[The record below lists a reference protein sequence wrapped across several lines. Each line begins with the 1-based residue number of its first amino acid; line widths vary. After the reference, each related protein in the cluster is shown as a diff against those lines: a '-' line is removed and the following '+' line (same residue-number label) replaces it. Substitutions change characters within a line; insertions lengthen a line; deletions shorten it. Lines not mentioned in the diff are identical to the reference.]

1 MLRRKLPH
9 IPINLYFCF
18 ASRLAENLH
27 LIPSVRN
34 VAGARD
40 RLLNGLALGLS
51 KGTVFDFSSLS
62 LLRPL
67 FPRLPAFFL
76 RPPGRSLP
84 PFPVSPSSLHRP
96 VSPAHGPISSPFD
109 SIGFLR

>member
-9 IPINLYFCF
+9 IPINRDFCF
-18 ASRLAENLH
+18 ASRLAKNLH

-34 VAGARD
+34 VAGAWD

-62 LLRPL
+62 LLRLSFQDFPL
-67 FPRLPAFFL
+67 
-76 RPPGRSLP
+76 
-84 PFPVSPSSLHRP
+84 PSFDLQAGLSLHFPSPLLLSTPGVPRSRP
-96 VSPAHGPISSPFD
+96 N
-109 SIGFLR
+109 FLSV